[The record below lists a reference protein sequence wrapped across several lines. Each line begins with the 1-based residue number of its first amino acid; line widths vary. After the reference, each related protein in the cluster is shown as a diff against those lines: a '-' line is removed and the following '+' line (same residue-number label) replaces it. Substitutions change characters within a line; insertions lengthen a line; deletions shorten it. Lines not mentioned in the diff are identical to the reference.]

1 MINKVFVVI
10 LNWNRAKDTID
21 ALVSVS
27 NLTIKDYKLD
37 VIVIDNASSDNS
49 LREITSKT
57 QKLTRKLITFHIIKN
72 KENLGFAAG
81 NNVGLMYALKNK
93 ADFVMTLNNDT
104 VVHPDLLIRL
114 IEAARRNPDLGS
126 ASPKIYFAKGFEFHK
141 DRYIKT
147 DLGEV
152 LWYGG
157 GDIDWANVYGKTRG
171 VDEVDKGQYDKVEET
186 DFATGACMFIRRNVL
201 EKSGLFDEKYFMYY
215 EDTDLSLRI
224 KKNGFKLFYIPQA
237 IVWHK
242 VAQSSGIGSEL
253 NDYFITRNRLLFGMK
268 YAKIRSRFALYR
280 ESLRLLSS
288 GRKWQ
293 KKGVIDFYLG
303 RFGKGSWR

>member
-186 DFATGACMFIRRNVL
+186 DFATGACMFI
-201 EKSGLFDEKYFMYY
+201 
-215 EDTDLSLRI
+215 

>member
-253 NDYFITRNRLLFGMK
+253 NYYFITRNRLLFGMK

>member
-141 DRYIKT
+141 DRYSKG
-147 DLGEV
+147 DLGKV
-152 LWYGG
+152 IWAAG
-157 GDIDWANVYGKTRG
+157 GDFDWDNVLGSNHG
-171 VDEVDKGQYDKVEET
+171 VNEVDNNQFDKVREI
-186 DFATGACMFIRRNVL
+186 DFAYQYSRC
-201 EKSGLFDEKYFMYY
+201 DE
-215 EDTDLSLRI
+215 
-224 KKNGFKLFYIPQA
+224 
-237 IVWHK
+237 
-242 VAQSSGIGSEL
+242 
-253 NDYFITRNRLLFGMK
+253 
-268 YAKIRSRFALYR
+268 
-280 ESLRLLSS
+280 
-288 GRKWQ
+288 
-293 KKGVIDFYLG
+293 
-303 RFGKGSWR
+303 

>member
-186 DFATGACMFIRRNVL
+186 DFATGACMF
-201 EKSGLFDEKYFMYY
+201 DEKYFMYY